1 MAVPS
6 SGQLKLRGNGDG
18 TGIGEE
24 VFGNVTGSNISLHAM
39 SIDAGFTT
47 PDPMGEFYGY
57 SACTI
62 ATFDLNTISSTSSTA
77 FRHNIRWNNP
87 GQCATRYRYYFGT
100 NSTVRSNP
108 AYTKATNNTAVEYD
122 ATTYFTG
129 LSPSTTYYVE
139 AFSESSIFGTVY
151 APSKTVGTASPPLGI
166 SWEATNETIA
176 GYASGDYQNQFGVI
190 DFNGNW
196 YTCINATG
204 WSINQNLNGS
214 GTATMTQTVTGISSY
229 FSTNW
234 NPYQTITVTNNWT
247 GTPGSTYI
255 SFGDIVTMP
264 NYNGSNVFKSCGQG
278 QGTNIR
284 FSRSG
289 YTTFGPVG
297 VGQNKWGPSD
307 IRLKT
312 NINYL

>member
-6 SGQLKLRGNGDG
+6 SGELKLRADIALEVNGSATG
-18 TGIGEE
+18 T
-24 VFGNVTGSNISLHAM
+24 NVSLHQM
-39 SIDAGFTT
+39 SIDSGFTT

-57 SACTI
+57 SACAE
-62 ATFDLNTISSTSSTA
+62 ATVGQNTISSTSSTA
-77 FRHNIRWNNP
+77 FRHNMKWDNP
-87 GQCATRYRYYFGT
+87 SQCATRYRYYYGT

-108 AYTKATNNTAVEYD
+108 AYTKATNDTSVEYD
-122 ATTYFTG
+122 ATNYFTG

-139 AFSESSIFGTVY
+139 AFAESSIFGTTY
-151 APSKTVGTASPPLGI
+151 APSKTVGTSAPPLGI
-166 SWEATNETIA
+166 SWEATSETVG

-204 WSINQNLNGS
+204 WSLNQNISGA

-234 NPYQTITVTNNWT
+234 NPYQSVSVTNNWN
-247 GTPGSTYI
+247 GSPGSHYI
-255 SFGDIVTMP
+255 SWNDSLELP
-264 NYNGSNVFKSCGQG
+264 NYNGSNIFKSCGRG
-278 QGTNIR
+278 LTTNLR

-289 YTTFGPVG
+289 YTNFGPTG
-297 VGQNKWGPSD
+297 VGKNQYGPSD